1 VTDFN
6 EKDDFV
12 DYDPSLAAEENN
24 SKTVDERVI
33 ENYQK
38 DEQMMILIFA
48 QWCVNNEVD
57 ANELYKR
64 AYPEQASNQLLANIF
79 KETLEAG
86 KSDQVDDTTVFSVLE
101 IFGNSDLA
109 FEVQG
114 VIDKRKQ

>member
-1 VTDFN
+1 MNEFN
-6 EKDDFV
+6 EDDDFV
-12 DYDPSLAAEENN
+12 DFDPSSAFEEPN
-24 SKTVDERVI
+24 SKTVDEQVI

-38 DEQMMILIFA
+38 DEKMMILIFA
-48 QWCVNNEVD
+48 QWCVNNDVD